1 MEKPSWQARE
11 SMTRSLST
19 RQKGHFMVSIIAR
32 AGGRMEG
39 GARLVNATFISEVR
53 TDSLADLRMT
63 VDRPNWHPPRQ
74 EWEKC
79 GE

>member
-1 MEKPSWQARE
+1 
-11 SMTRSLST
+11 
-19 RQKGHFMVSIIAR
+19 
-32 AGGRMEG
+32 MEG